1 MLRCLLCGSSFP
13 SLGARRGSS
22 LSVVASPVSDPCDP
36 RPIAA
41 TAVARATTVP
51 FKQQERVGVVFF
63 EVEDERSS
71 EELGP
76 GVPSSVCGSAAVDL
90 FTSELV
96 QCFERFKHYINIF
109 SNIASMARRSSARL
123 QSRRQSTSTST
134 PKRVSLSHDQPGRT
148 PRTVPNRQLES
159 LDEHDDE
166 MPGSFPTSPP
176 PEDAPVRHTEEEKS
190 MTGNMKPRMQ
200 EALQKLGGM
209 TEPAKS
215 KTAPQQQGTPTRAQK
230 SDITAPAFE
239 FTFRREHS
247 LELSPEAKRLM
258 GEMRE
263 RMARVSQ
270 LPPTI
275 ESSDNESGDAARKVA
290 TPKAKKHGR
299 FSEAH
304 KEVFGKMDSI
314 ASHPAALRAVATKT
328 TTTKVALST
337 GEETRSLKR
346 SPSKAQLDDSSSTPP
361 RGLQRSPS
369 KHQLGSQLPRAA
381 SSHALPTTRET
392 GSPSPTKRVKMSATA
407 DVSAMRPTSSSSS
420 HSSRPSTPQQNN
432 TLRMHPSNPNMALA
446 YVASPTQAS
455 LAREKSI
462 KAAKHAATSAIPTPM
477 KGLTRSPSKA
487 ALVHREE
494 AHETGPLLA
503 RSPFKAAL
511 FDRPATHK
519 AEQDVFDDAGTD
531 ALPLLARTP
540 AKGGHKVF
548 PKPATDKAEDGGSPL
563 LLRSPLKPHA
573 PAKSTGSSEKDAEV
587 QAVKPAPLLQRSPM
601 KMSHLSN
608 PFSTTSASSSTTAQ
622 QQPEDNVPLLAR
634 SPSKIA
640 LPTNPTTIQVSTAT
654 PGKTGGG
661 LLSRF
666 NLLRRSPVKG
676 ILRSTPQRLY
686 SDDPRKVAEGTHF
699 ATPPKMNLSRAD
711 STESARKKVD
721 FSNSTKARYDGKDK
735 SETPSSSVKAPTSTR
750 KDMHGKDETTNGD
763 EDGGEMEVDYPTL
776 LEENEPP
783 MPSPS
788 PQKPSNRRQTIK
800 PGDFT
805 FRADGHGA
813 IRFGDS
819 PAAAAKNAGR
829 PSGRMS
835 IRHVEP
841 EPEAALTAAPP
852 TAQGSKKRKFEF
864 ENDAVAGEADNK
876 ENLGDAEEEDEDGGR
891 MRKRAKVSA
900 PSPAR
905 ASLHNSPVKR
915 AASGT
920 TPGFAA
926 GTVASTAGKTSAAT
940 RLPTLGVK
948 PRGAKTVV
956 GGKDARK
963 GGAVA
968 KTQEKEKDTSAG
980 GAAGGNGSAKSTI
993 TRERLNALSQPKKR
1007 G

>member
-1 MLRCLLCGSSFP
+1 
-13 SLGARRGSS
+13 
-22 LSVVASPVSDPCDP
+22 
-36 RPIAA
+36 
-41 TAVARATTVP
+41 
-51 FKQQERVGVVFF
+51 
-63 EVEDERSS
+63 
-71 EELGP
+71 
-76 GVPSSVCGSAAVDL
+76 
-90 FTSELV
+90 
-96 QCFERFKHYINIF
+96 
-109 SNIASMARRSSARL
+109 MARRSSARL

-148 PRTVPNRQLES
+148 PRTVPNRKLES
-159 LDEHDDE
+159 LEEHDDE

-176 PEDAPVRHTEEEKS
+176 VEREEQEKS
-190 MTGNMKPRMQ
+190 VTGSMKPKMR
-200 EALQKLGGM
+200 EALQKLGAM

-215 KTAPQQQGTPTRAQK
+215 KTAPQYQETPTKAQK

-247 LELSPEAKRLM
+247 LELSPKAKRLM

-270 LPPTI
+270 LPPTM
-275 ESSDNESGDAARKVA
+275 ESSDNESGDTARKVA
-290 TPKAKKHGR
+290 TPKAKTHGR

-346 SPSKAQLDDSSSTPP
+346 SPSKAQLDDSSSTHP

-381 SSHALPTTRET
+381 SSHALPTNRDA
-392 GSPSPTKRVKMSATA
+392 GSPSPTKRVKISATA

-432 TLRMHPSNPNMALA
+432 ALRMHPSNPNMALA

-462 KAAKHAATSAIPTPM
+462 KAAKHAATSVIPTPM

-487 ALVHREE
+487 ALVHQEE
-494 AHETGPLLA
+494 AQESGPLLA

-519 AEQDVFDDAGTD
+519 AEQDVFDDAGADT
-531 ALPLLARTP
+531 LPLLARTP
-540 AKGGHKVF
+540 AKGGHKAF

-573 PAKSTGSSEKDAEV
+573 PAKSLGSSQKDVDV

-608 PFSTTSASSSTTAQ
+608 PFSTNGASSSTTSQ

-640 LPTNPTTIQVSTAT
+640 LPTNPTTTQVSTAT
-654 PGKTGGG
+654 PGKSGGGG

-686 SDDPRKVAEGTHF
+686 SDDPRKVAE
-699 ATPPKMNLSRAD
+699 
-711 STESARKKVD
+711 ESARKKVD
-721 FSNSTKARYDGKDK
+721 FSISTKARYDGKEK
-735 SETPSSSVKAPTSTR
+735 SETPSSSVKAPMSTR
-750 KDMHGKDETTNGD
+750 KDMHGEDETTNGD

-776 LEENEPP
+776 PEENEPP

-788 PQKPSNRRQTIK
+788 PQKPSNRRQTIT

-819 PAAAAKNAGR
+819 PAAAAKSPGR

-841 EPEAALTAAPP
+841 EPETALPAAPP

-864 ENDAVAGEADNK
+864 ENDAVAGEAENK

-891 MRKRAKVSA
+891 MRKRTKVSA

-905 ASLHNSPVKR
+905 ASMHNPPVKR
-915 AASGT
+915 TTSGS

-963 GGAVA
+963 GGAAA
-968 KTQEKEKDTSAG
+968 KTQEKEKEASGG
-980 GAAGGNGSAKSTI
+980 GAAGGSAKSTI

>member
-1 MLRCLLCGSSFP
+1 
-13 SLGARRGSS
+13 
-22 LSVVASPVSDPCDP
+22 
-36 RPIAA
+36 
-41 TAVARATTVP
+41 
-51 FKQQERVGVVFF
+51 
-63 EVEDERSS
+63 
-71 EELGP
+71 
-76 GVPSSVCGSAAVDL
+76 
-90 FTSELV
+90 
-96 QCFERFKHYINIF
+96 
-109 SNIASMARRSSARL
+109 MARRSSARL

-148 PRTVPNRQLES
+148 PRTVPNRKLES
-159 LDEHDDE
+159 LEEHDDE

-176 PEDAPVRHTEEEKS
+176 AQNAPTRRVEEEQS
-190 MTGNMKPRMQ
+190 MTGSMKPKMR
-200 EALQKLGGM
+200 EALQKLGAM

-215 KTAPQQQGTPTRAQK
+215 KTAPQQQETPTRVQK
-230 SDITAPAFE
+230 SDVTAPAFE

-270 LPPTI
+270 LPPTM
-275 ESSDNESGDAARKVA
+275 EPSDNESSDTARKVA

-346 SPSKAQLDDSSSTPP
+346 SPSKAQLDDSSSIPP

-381 SSHALPTTRET
+381 SSHALPTHRDA
-392 GSPSPTKRVKMSATA
+392 GSPSPTKRVKMSTTA
-407 DVSAMRPTSSSSS
+407 DVSAIRPTSSSSS
-420 HSSRPSTPQQNN
+420 HSSRPSTPQQSN

-455 LAREKSI
+455 LARGKSI

-494 AHETGPLLA
+494 VQESGPLLA

-519 AEQDVFDDAGTD
+519 AEQDVFDDAGADT
-531 ALPLLARTP
+531 LPLLARTP
-540 AKGGHKVF
+540 AKGGHRLF

-573 PAKSTGSSEKDAEV
+573 PAKSSGSSEKDAEV
-587 QAVKPAPLLQRSPM
+587 PAVKPAPLLQRSPM
-601 KMSHLSN
+601 KMSHLTN
-608 PFSTTSASSSTTAQ
+608 PFSTTNAPSSTTTQ

-640 LPTNPTTIQVSTAT
+640 LPTNPTTTQVSTAT
-654 PGKTGGG
+654 PGKSGGGG

-676 ILRSTPQRLY
+676 ILRGTPQRLY

-699 ATPPKMNLSRAD
+699 ATPPKMNLTRAD

-750 KDMHGKDETTNGD
+750 KDMHGEDETTNGD

-776 LEENEPP
+776 PEENEPP

-788 PQKPSNRRQTIK
+788 PQKPSNRRQTIT

-805 FRADGHGA
+805 FRADGGHGA

-819 PAAAAKNAGR
+819 PAAAGKNAGR
-829 PSGRMS
+829 PSGGMS

-841 EPEAALTAAPP
+841 EPEAVFPAAPP

-864 ENDAVAGEADNK
+864 ENDAVAGEAENK
-876 ENLGDAEEEDEDGGR
+876 ENAGDAEEEDEEGGR

-905 ASLHNSPVKR
+905 ASLHNSHVKR
-915 AASGT
+915 VTSGT

-926 GTVASTAGKTSAAT
+926 GTVASTAGKTSAVT

-963 GGAVA
+963 GGAAA
-968 KTQEKEKDTSAG
+968 KTQEKEKDASAG
-980 GAAGGNGSAKSTI
+980 GAAGVSESAKSTI
-993 TRERLNALSQPKKR
+993 TRERLNALSQPKRR

>member
-1 MLRCLLCGSSFP
+1 
-13 SLGARRGSS
+13 
-22 LSVVASPVSDPCDP
+22 
-36 RPIAA
+36 
-41 TAVARATTVP
+41 
-51 FKQQERVGVVFF
+51 
-63 EVEDERSS
+63 
-71 EELGP
+71 
-76 GVPSSVCGSAAVDL
+76 
-90 FTSELV
+90 
-96 QCFERFKHYINIF
+96 
-109 SNIASMARRSSARL
+109 MARRSSARL

-134 PKRVSLSHDQPGRT
+134 PKRVSLSHDQQPGRT
-148 PRTVPNRQLES
+148 PRTVPNRKLES
-159 LDEHDDE
+159 LEEHDDE

-176 PEDAPVRHTEEEKS
+176 AESAPTRHAEGEKS
-190 MTGNMKPRMQ
+190 MTGSMKPKMR
-200 EALQKLGGM
+200 EALQKLGAM

-215 KTAPQQQGTPTRAQK
+215 KTAPQQLETPTKVQK
-230 SDITAPAFE
+230 SDVTAPAFE

-270 LPPTI
+270 LPPTM
-275 ESSDNESGDAARKVA
+275 ESSDNESGDTARKVA
-290 TPKAKKHGR
+290 IPKAMKHGR

-381 SSHALPTTRET
+381 SSHASPISRDT

-494 AHETGPLLA
+494 AQESGPLLA

-531 ALPLLARTP
+531 TLPLLARTP

-573 PAKSTGSSEKDAEV
+573 PAKSSGSSEKDVEV

-608 PFSTTSASSSTTAQ
+608 PFSTSSASSSTTAQ
-622 QQPEDNVPLLAR
+622 QQPQDDVPLLAR

-640 LPTNPTTIQVSTAT
+640 LPTNPTTTQVRTAT
-654 PGKTGGG
+654 PGKTSGGG
-661 LLSRF
+661 LLGRF

-699 ATPPKMNLSRAD
+699 ATPPKMSLTRAD

-721 FSNSTKARYDGKDK
+721 FSTSTKARYDGKEK

-750 KDMHGKDETTNGD
+750 EDMHGEDETSNGG
-763 EDGGEMEVDYPTL
+763 EDGGEMEVDYPIL

-788 PQKPSNRRQTIK
+788 PQKPINRRQTIT

-805 FRADGHGA
+805 FRADGQGT

-819 PAAAAKNAGR
+819 PAAAAKNTGR

-841 EPEAALTAAPP
+841 EPENALPAAPP

-864 ENDAVAGEADNK
+864 ENDAVAGEAENK
-876 ENLGDAEEEDEDGGR
+876 ENHGDAEEEDEDGGR

-915 AASGT
+915 AASGI

-926 GTVASTAGKTSAAT
+926 GTVASTAGKTNGAT

-948 PRGAKTVV
+948 PRGAKTAV
-956 GGKDARK
+956 GGKDVRK
-963 GGAVA
+963 GGAAA
-968 KTQEKEKDTSAG
+968 KTQEKEKDASAG
-980 GAAGGNGSAKSTI
+980 SAVGGNGTAKSTI

>member
-1 MLRCLLCGSSFP
+1 
-13 SLGARRGSS
+13 
-22 LSVVASPVSDPCDP
+22 
-36 RPIAA
+36 
-41 TAVARATTVP
+41 
-51 FKQQERVGVVFF
+51 
-63 EVEDERSS
+63 
-71 EELGP
+71 
-76 GVPSSVCGSAAVDL
+76 
-90 FTSELV
+90 
-96 QCFERFKHYINIF
+96 
-109 SNIASMARRSSARL
+109 MARRSSARL

-148 PRTVPNRQLES
+148 PRTVPNRKLES
-159 LDEHDDE
+159 LEEHDDE

-176 PEDAPVRHTEEEKS
+176 TESAPMRHAEEEKS
-190 MTGNMKPRMQ
+190 MIGSMKPKMR
-200 EALQKLGGM
+200 EALQKLGAM

-215 KTAPQQQGTPTRAQK
+215 KTAPQHQETPTKVQK

-270 LPPTI
+270 LPPTM
-275 ESSDNESGDAARKVA
+275 ESSDNESGNTARKVA

-346 SPSKAQLDDSSSTPP
+346 SLSKAQLDDSSSTPP

-381 SSHALPTTRET
+381 SSHALPTNRDM
-392 GSPSPTKRVKMSATA
+392 GSPSPTKRVKMSATV

-420 HSSRPSTPQQNN
+420 YSSRPSTPQQSN

-494 AHETGPLLA
+494 AQESGPLLA

-519 AEQDVFDDAGTD
+519 AEQNVLDDDGAD

-573 PAKSTGSSEKDAEV
+573 PAKSLGCSEKDVQV

-640 LPTNPTTIQVSTAT
+640 LPTNPTTTQVSTAT
-654 PGKTGGG
+654 PGKSSGGG

-666 NLLRRSPVKG
+666 NLLRRSPVRG
-676 ILRSTPQRLY
+676 ILRSTSQRLY

-721 FSNSTKARYDGKDK
+721 FSTSTKARYDGKEK

-750 KDMHGKDETTNGD
+750 KDMHGEDETTNGD
-763 EDGGEMEVDYPTL
+763 ENGGEMEVDYPTL
-776 LEENEPP
+776 PEENEPP
-783 MPSPS
+783 IPSPS
-788 PQKPSNRRQTIK
+788 PQKPSNRRQTIT

-841 EPEAALTAAPP
+841 EPETALPAAPP

-864 ENDAVAGEADNK
+864 ENDAVAGEAENK
-876 ENLGDAEEEDEDGGR
+876 ENLGDAEEEDEESGR

-905 ASLHNSPVKR
+905 ASLHNPSAKR
-915 AASGT
+915 AASGA
-920 TPGFAA
+920 TPGCAA

-948 PRGAKTVV
+948 PRGAKTVT

-963 GGAVA
+963 GGATA
-968 KTQEKEKDTSAG
+968 KTQEKEKDASSG
-980 GAAGGNGSAKSTI
+980 GAAGGSASAKSTI